1 MFRYLNSV
9 TSCVLHIKNYG
20 DRQMC
25 KVFFTEVSTY
35 TVSMGADR
43 SKLWYRLDTYH
54 ILWYFVKNWNGLC
67 LGCNY
72 RTCDQLWSSSTLRYC
87 WGCSDS
93 LLHVTT
99 WTPNYGRTGHSRILQ
114 EVNIPLE
121 AKATGDSHGFY
132 VEFHHFFYI
141 PCPSSM
147 FLVPHW
153 SGSTKCIRHTH
164 ITHTHNTCWH

>member
-1 MFRYLNSV
+1 
-9 TSCVLHIKNYG
+9 
-20 DRQMC
+20 MC

-141 PCPSSM
+141 YIYPMP
-147 FLVPHW
+147 LVHVF
-153 SGSTKCIRHTH
+153 SATLIREHKVHQTYAHYSHT
-164 ITHTHNTCWH
+164 